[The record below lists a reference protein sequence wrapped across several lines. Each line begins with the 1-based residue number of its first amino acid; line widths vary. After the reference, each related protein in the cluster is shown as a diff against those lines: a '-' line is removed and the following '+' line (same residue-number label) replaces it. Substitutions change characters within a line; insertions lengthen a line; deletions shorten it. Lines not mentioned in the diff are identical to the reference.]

1 MIKELII
8 RVFFSFKGEH
18 TIELNKGINILV
30 GVNGSGKTSFLN
42 AIDML
47 YEGIAGGGL
56 SALFRQWGSYNAIVN
71 ACGELKPECFSV
83 TYVFDAD
90 ALKKVV
96 SASPFKKD
104 VYYKITVFP
113 IGDGTTYTLCETLY
127 SEDSKGKKKTFSYLE
142 FRNGIGQISVR
153 TKSGIEVEKYDGG
166 MLSAQ
171 ELVLKQITDP
181 QRYLPSF
188 VVREAIST
196 IAGYSKFNFDKIRQ
210 PAEANDIKRLIN
222 TGENLSQLLSNLNN
236 NYTFQYEKI
245 RECLSDINPN
255 FTGIGYNVFG
265 SRLYISLRE
274 KNLSHA
280 IDALHISDGTLKYLL
295 LLSIFHNPERGKLV
309 DIDEPESCLH
319 PDMIRSVAKMMKNA
333 AKTSQ
338 IIVATHSALLL
349 NAFELDD
356 ILVFE
361 KNDRNETQIKRYSED
376 DFENRE
382 DELLPGQLWLNGEI
396 GGKRW

>member
-1 MIKELII
+1 M
-8 RVFFSFKGEH
+8 
-18 TIELNKGINILV
+18 
-30 GVNGSGKTSFLN
+30 
-42 AIDML
+42 
-47 YEGIAGGGL
+47 
-56 SALFRQWGSYNAIVN
+56 
-71 ACGELKPECFSV
+71 

-90 ALKKVV
+90 VLRKVV
-96 SASPFKKD
+96 PASPFKKD

-113 IGDGTTYTLCETLY
+113 IGDGTNYTLCETLY
-127 SEDSKGKKKTFSYLE
+127 SEDNKGKKKTFSYLE

-171 ELVLKQITDP
+171 ELVLRQITDP

-188 VVREAIST
+188 VVREAISA
-196 IAGYSKFNFDKIRQ
+196 IAGYSKFNFDKVRQ
-210 PAEANDIKRLIN
+210 PADANDVKRLIS
-222 TGENLSQLLSNLNN
+222 TGENLTHLLSNLNN

-265 SRLYISLRE
+265 NRLYLSLRE

-280 IDALHISDGTLKYLL
+280 IDALHMSDGTLKYLL
-295 LLSIFHNPERGKLV
+295 LLSIFHNPQRGTLV
-309 DIDEPESCLH
+309 FIDEPESCLH
-319 PDMIRSVAKMMKNA
+319 PDMIRSVAKMMKMA

-361 KNDRNETQIKRYSED
+361 KNDKNETQIIRYSED
-376 DFENRE
+376 DFGDRE